1 MLLQRSIHSSSGLK
15 DKIFSID
22 YVLVFSILVL
32 GIISMFAMYSTDG
45 GEFKYHTNSHI
56 LRFFVFFG
64 LFFLVSLVQIRFWHN
79 QSFLIYIVFFI
90 LLLSV
95 KYFGLTSSGSQRW
108 LDLYFMN
115 LQPSELMKVGLILF
129 LAKYYHRVSI
139 ENMNSLRYLFLPIV
153 ALISPVLLV
162 ATQPD
167 LGTSILIA
175 AGGIVVAWLAGVR
188 IKFFAYSVL
197 IFIILLPVAI
207 SFLKPYQKSRILT
220 FLNPERDPL
229 GAGYQIIQSKIAIG
243 SGGLF
248 GKGFLNGSQS
258 YLDYLPEKHTDFIF
272 TLFSEEFGFFGSL
285 FILLLYALI
294 VSRIVKIG
302 NLTRSTFGK
311 LYCYSF
317 ATAFL
322 IYVVVNMMMV
332 LGLLPIVGSPLPIM
346 SYGGSSMMA
355 TMFGLGIV
363 MSCKIYKDTPVN

>member
-1 MLLQRSIHSSSGLK
+1 MLQPRSIQSSLDFR
-15 DKIFSID
+15 DKILSID
-22 YVLVFSILVL
+22 YILVL
-32 GIISMFAMYSTDG
+32 SIFILGIVSMFAMYSTDG

-56 LRFFVFFG
+56 LRFFVFFIM
-64 LFFLVSLVQIRFWHN
+64 FFIVSFVQIRFWHS
-79 QSFLIYIVFFI
+79 QSYLIYIVFFI
-90 LLLSV
+90 LLLGV
-95 KYFGLTSSGSQRW
+95 KYFGLTSSGSTRW

-115 LQPSELMKVGLILF
+115 LQPSELMKIGLILF
-129 LAKYYHRVSI
+129 LAKYYHRISI
-139 ENMNSLRYLFLPIV
+139 ENINSVRYLFLPV
-153 ALISPVLLV
+153 SALIAPLILV

-167 LGTSILIA
+167 LGTSILIG
-175 AGGIVVAWLAGVR
+175 AGGVVVAWLAGVR
-188 IKFFAYSVL
+188 VKFFAITGIVL
-197 IFIILLPVAI
+197 LALLPVAI

-248 GKGFLNGSQS
+248 GKGFLKGSQS

-294 VSRIVKIG
+294 VSRIVIIG

-317 ATAFL
+317 ATAFFL
-322 IYVVVNMMMV
+322 YVIVNMMMV

-355 TMFGLGIV
+355 IMFGLGIV
-363 MSCKIYKDTPVN
+363 MSCKIYKDAPVN

>member
-248 GKGFLNGSQS
+248 GKGFLNSSQS

-317 ATAFL
+317 ATAFF

>member
-1 MLLQRSIHSSSGLK
+1 MFKPRSIQSSLSLK
-15 DKIFSID
+15 DKIISID
-22 YVLVFSILVL
+22 YILVFSIFIL
-32 GIISMFAMYSTDG
+32 GLTSILAMYSTDG
-45 GEFKYHTNSHI
+45 GELKYHTNSHI
-56 LRFFVFFG
+56 LRFFIFFG
-64 LFFLVSLVQIRFWHN
+64 MFIFFSFIQLRFWHS
-79 QSFLIYIVFFI
+79 QSYLIYFVIFI
-90 LLLSV
+90 LLLGV
-95 KYFGLTSSGSQRW
+95 KYFGLTSSGSRRW

-115 LQPSELMKVGLILF
+115 LQPSELMKIGLILF
-129 LAKYYHRVSI
+129 LSKYYHRISI
-139 ENMNSLRYLFLPIV
+139 ENINKIRFLFLPIV
-153 ALISPVLLV
+153 VLIAPIILV

-175 AGGIVVAWLAGVR
+175 AGGLTVAWLAGVR
-188 IKFFAYSVL
+188 IKFFAYSFL
-197 IFIILLPVAI
+197 AFIAILPVAI

-248 GKGFLNGSQS
+248 GKGFLQGSQS

-285 FILLLYALI
+285 FILLLYAVI
-294 VSRIVKIG
+294 VWRIVKIG
-302 NLTRSTFGK
+302 NVTRSNFGK

-317 ATAFL
+317 ATAFF

-355 TMFGLGIV
+355 IMLGLGIV
-363 MSCKIYKDTPVN
+363 MSCKVYKDTPVN